1 MWMGCSEGERVIKGG
16 EGLEEGVG
24 VLFLLADMFM
34 GVRQSSPKIMQSERE
49 RHGLARRQSDKE
61 GEREKQRKR
70 EKKVKKPITLYLF

>member
-1 MWMGCSEGERVIKGG
+1 M
-16 EGLEEGVG
+16 G

-61 GEREKQRKR
+61 GERERDRETEEERK
-70 EKKVKKPITLYLF
+70 ESQKTYNTVSLLNK

>member
-1 MWMGCSEGERVIKGG
+1 M
-16 EGLEEGVG
+16 G

-61 GEREKQRKR
+61 GKRERERDRDRGR
-70 EKKVKKPITLYLF
+70 EKRKSKNL